1 MHVMNDSI
9 ITTSHPLVRM
19 KYGML
24 ITSAMAC
31 MTVPTSTLTCNIIK
45 YEITIIH
52 DPMILLIVSTFKLI
66 ANSIVIWVL
75 TPHSEHMLMLTN

>member
-31 MTVPTSTLTCNIIK
+31 MTVPTSTLTCKIMK
-45 YEITIIH
+45 YDMTIMH
-52 DPMILLIVSTFKLI
+52 DPIILLIVSTFKLI
-66 ANSIVIWVL
+66 ANSIPIWVQ
-75 TPHSEHMLMLTN
+75 TPHSEHMIVQTN